1 MKNFILRKIIN
12 NSSKEINYNF
22 FDKRN
27 NPIKDKKIIDDALE
41 GLYLPPAYD
50 DVKINLNKKAKV
62 LAIGYDNKLRPQY
75 IYNKK
80 FTEKMKKQKF
90 YNLYLFG
97 LQYKRILTDIN
108 KNLKLDSNEKLKQVV
123 MILKLIMDCNFRV
136 GNDEYLKQNNSY
148 GVSTLKNKH
157 ILVNRD
163 KVTIDFIG
171 KKSVRNTCD
180 VNNKT
185 IKKHLKTKKKTLKN
199 NARIFTY
206 KKEYSKKIIN
216 IHSTDVNSYI
226 KQFGDFSSKDF
237 RTWSAN
243 VKLIKYL
250 LNSDE
255 SNINKDIKECVQKVA
270 DKLHHTPEVCKKNY
284 LLPELIE
291 FYLKDNIKFAKF
303 FRTNIN
309 KQFTKFLKNNY

>member
-1 MKNFILRKIIN
+1 MKNYILRK
-12 NSSKEINYNF
+12 KKGKGYTF

-27 NPIKDKKIIDDALE
+27 NIIKNQKTIDDALE

-62 LAIGYDNKLRPQY
+62 LAIGYDNKKRAQY
-75 IYNKK
+75 VYNKK
-80 FTEKMKKQKF
+80 FTEKMKKKKF
-90 YNLYLFG
+90 NDLYLFG
-97 LQYKRILTDIN
+97 LQYKRINTDIN
-108 KNLKLDSNEKLKQVV
+108 KNLKLDSNEKLKQVS
-123 MILKLIMDCNFRV
+123 MILKLIMDCDFRV
-136 GNDEYLKQNNSY
+136 GNDEYLRQNNSY

-157 ILVNRD
+157 ILVNKD

-185 IKKHLKTKKKTLKN
+185 IKKHLKTKKKTIKN

-206 KKEYSKKIIN
+206 KKDESN
-216 IHSTDVNSYI
+216 IKFNVHSTDVNSYI
-226 KQFGDFSSKDF
+226 KQFGNFSSKDF

-243 VKLIKYL
+243 IKLIKYL
-250 LNSDE
+250 LNSNEDDA
-255 SNINKDIKECVQKVA
+255 NKDLKECVQKVA

-284 LLPELIE
+284 LYPDLIE
-291 FYLKDNIKFAKF
+291 FYLKDKNKFLKF
-303 FRTNIN
+303 FKINID
-309 KQFTKFLKNNY
+309 KQFTLFLKGK

>member
-1 MKNFILRKIIN
+1 MKNYILRK
-12 NSSKEINYNF
+12 KKGKGYTF

-27 NPIKDKKIIDDALE
+27 NIIKNQKTIDDASE

-62 LAIGYDNKLRPQY
+62 LAIGYDNKKRAQY
-75 IYNKK
+75 VYNKK
-80 FTEKMKKQKF
+80 FTEKMKKKKF
-90 YNLYLFG
+90 NDLYLFG
-97 LQYKRILTDIN
+97 LQYKKINADIN
-108 KNLKLDSNEKLKQVV
+108 KNLKLDSNEKLKQVS
-123 MILKLIMDCNFRV
+123 MILKLIMDCDFRV
-136 GNDEYLKQNNSY
+136 GNDEYLRQNNSY

-157 ILVNRD
+157 ILVNKD

-185 IKKHLKTKKKTLKN
+185 IKKHLKIKKKTIKN

-206 KKEYSKKIIN
+206 KKDESN
-216 IHSTDVNSYI
+216 IKFNVHSTDVNSYI
-226 KQFGDFSSKDF
+226 KQFGSLSSKDF

-243 VKLIKYL
+243 IKLIKYL
-250 LNSDE
+250 LNSNEDDA
-255 SNINKDIKECVQKVA
+255 NKDLKECVQKVA

-284 LLPELIE
+284 LYPDLIE
-291 FYLKDNIKFAKF
+291 FYLKDKNKFLKF
-303 FRTNIN
+303 FKTNID
-309 KQFTKFLKNNY
+309 KQFTLFLKGK

>member
-1 MKNFILRKIIN
+1 MKNYILRKIKGNGYI
-12 NSSKEINYNF
+12 F

-27 NPIKDKKIIDDALE
+27 NIIKNQKTIDDALE

-62 LAIGYDNKLRPQY
+62 LAIGYDNKKRAQY
-75 IYNKK
+75 VYNKK

-97 LQYKRILTDIN
+97 LQYKRIITDIN

-123 MILKLIMDCNFRV
+123 MILKLIMDCDFRV

-148 GVSTLKNKH
+148 GASTLKNKH

-185 IKKHLKTKKKTLKN
+185 IKKHLKTKKKTLKK

-206 KKEYSKKIIN
+206 KRDDSSTKFN
-216 IHSTDVNSYI
+216 VHSTDVNSYI

-255 SNINKDIKECVQKVA
+255 SDVNKDLKECVQKVA

-284 LLPELIE
+284 LFTELIE
-291 FYLKDNIKFAKF
+291 FYLKDKTKFLKF

-309 KQFTKFLKNNY
+309 KQFTLFLKKNN

>member
-1 MKNFILRKIIN
+1 MKNYILRKIKGKGYI
-12 NSSKEINYNF
+12 F

-27 NPIKDKKIIDDALE
+27 NIIKNQKTIDDAQE
-41 GLYLPPAYD
+41 GLYLPPAYN
-50 DVKINLNKKAKV
+50 DVKINLNKGAKV
-62 LAIGYDNKLRPQY
+62 LAIGYDNKKRAQY
-75 IYNKK
+75 VYNKK
-80 FTEKMKKQKF
+80 FTEKMKKKKF
-90 YNLYLFG
+90 NDLYLFG
-97 LQYKRILTDIN
+97 LQYKRINTDIN
-108 KNLKLDSNEKLKQVV
+108 KNLKLDSNEKLKQVA
-123 MILKLIMDCNFRV
+123 MILKLIMDCDFRV

-157 ILVNRD
+157 ILVNKD

-206 KKEYSKKIIN
+206 KRDDSSTKSN
-216 IHSTDVNSYI
+216 VHSTDVNSYI

-255 SNINKDIKECVQKVA
+255 SDVNKDLKECVQKVA

-284 LLPELIE
+284 LFTELIE
-291 FYLKDNIKFAKF
+291 FYLKDKTKFLKF

-309 KQFTKFLKNNY
+309 KQFTLFLKKNY

>member
-1 MKNFILRKIIN
+1 MKNYILRKI
-12 NSSKEINYNF
+12 KGKGYTF

-27 NPIKDKKIIDDALE
+27 NIIKNQKNIDDALE

-62 LAIGYDNKLRPQY
+62 LAIGYDNKNRAQY
-75 IYNKK
+75 VYNKK
-80 FTEKMKKQKF
+80 FTEKMKKKKF
-90 YNLYLFG
+90 NDLYLFG
-97 LQYKRILTDIN
+97 LQYKRINADIN
-108 KNLKLDSNEKLKQVV
+108 KNLKLDSNEKLKQVSMV
-123 MILKLIMDCNFRV
+123 LKLIMDCDFRV

-157 ILVNRD
+157 ILVNRG

-185 IKKHLKTKKKTLKN
+185 IKKHLKSKKKTLKN

-206 KKEYSKKIIN
+206 KRDECNAKFN
-216 IHSTDVNSYI
+216 VHSTDVNSYI
-226 KQFGDFSSKDF
+226 KQFGNFSSKDF

-243 VKLIKYL
+243 IKLIKYL

-255 SNINKDIKECVQKVA
+255 DDVNKDLKECVQKVA

-284 LLPELIE
+284 LYPDLIE
-291 FYLKDNIKFAKF
+291 FYLKDKTKFMKF
-303 FRTNIN
+303 FKTNID
-309 KQFTKFLKNNY
+309 KQFTLFLKKNH